1 MKKETK
7 IYTASCIRS
16 QIAAGG
22 SDDWQIR
29 LGKYIVSL
37 QYVDCPGD
45 GFLGRLAPL
54 AGRVPQR
61 LVAVVYQRNRD
72 GQINAIRQISVPAKG
87 ASITTDNATVLK
99 LFGHDGRYGRYGRL
113 CGVEVSKSKG
123 PYFIGGRWGRISAT
137 QPIRPDE
144 QNRGITQDTER
155 WMSMK

>member
-1 MKKETK
+1 MKEETK
-7 IYTASCIRS
+7 IYPEYCIRN

-45 GFLGRLAPL
+45 GFLGRLASL

-61 LVAVVYQRNRD
+61 LVAVIYQRNRD

-99 LFGHDGRYGRYGRL
+99 LFGHDGRL
-113 CGVEVSKSKG
+113 CGFEVSQSKG
-123 PYFIGGRWGRISAT
+123 PYFLGGKWGRISAS
-137 QPIRPDE
+137 QPILPDE
-144 QNRGITQDTER
+144 HRRGITHDTER
-155 WMSMK
+155 WICMK

>member
-1 MKKETK
+1 MKEETK
-7 IYTASCIRS
+7 IYTRCCILN

-45 GFLGRLAPL
+45 GFLGRLASL

-61 LVAVVYQRNRD
+61 LVAVIYQRNQD
-72 GQINAIRQISVPAKG
+72 GQIIAIQHISVPAKG
-87 ASITTDNATVLK
+87 ASITTVNATVLK
-99 LFGHDGRYGRYGRL
+99 LFGHDGRL
-113 CGVEVSKSKG
+113 CGFEVSQSKG
-123 PYFIGGRWGRISAT
+123 PYFLGGKWGRISAS

-144 QNRGITQDTER
+144 QSRGITRDTER
-155 WMSMK
+155 WISMK

>member
-7 IYTASCIRS
+7 IYTEYCIRN

-29 LGKYIVSL
+29 LGKYVISL

-45 GFLGRLAPL
+45 GFLGRLASL

-72 GQINAIRQISVPAKG
+72 GQINAIRQISVPASPLLFSLFHFDKFAAMRAG
-87 ASITTDNATVLK
+87 DRVRRLRGEK
-99 LFGHDGRYGRYGRL
+99 LRNRYTESDGHS
-113 CGVEVSKSKG
+113 V
-123 PYFIGGRWGRISAT
+123 
-137 QPIRPDE
+137 
-144 QNRGITQDTER
+144 
-155 WMSMK
+155 

>member
-1 MKKETK
+1 MKGETK
-7 IYTASCIRS
+7 IYTEYCIRN

-45 GFLGRLAPL
+45 GFLGRLASL
-54 AGRVPQR
+54 AGRDPQS
-61 LVAVVYQRNRD
+61 LVAVIYQRDRNGR
-72 GQINAIRQISVPAKG
+72 INAIRQISVSAKG
-87 ASITTDNATVLK
+87 SSITTDNATVLK
-99 LFGHDGRYGRYGRL
+99 LFGHDGRL
-113 CGVEVSKSKG
+113 CGFEVSQSKG
-123 PYFIGGRWGRISAT
+123 PYFLGGRWGRISAT

-155 WMSMK
+155 WISMK

>member
-1 MKKETK
+1 MKLEAK
-7 IYTASCIRS
+7 IYTERCIWD

-22 SDDWQIR
+22 SGDWQIR

-45 GFLGRLAPL
+45 GFLGRLASL

-99 LFGHDGRYGRYGRL
+99 LFGHDGRL
-113 CGVEVSKSKG
+113 CGVEVSKSKS

-155 WMSMK
+155 WISMK

>member
-7 IYTASCIRS
+7 IYTAYCIRN

-37 QYVDCPGD
+37 QYVDCPSD
-45 GFLGRLAPL
+45 GFLGRLASL

-61 LVAVVYQRNRD
+61 LVAVIYQRNQD
-72 GQINAIRQISVPAKG
+72 GQIIAIQQISVPAKE

-99 LFGHDGRYGRYGRL
+99 LFGHDGRL
-113 CGVEVSKSKG
+113 CGFEVSQSKG
-123 PYFIGGRWGRISAT
+123 PYFLGGKWGRISAS

-144 QNRGITQDTER
+144 HRRGITQDTER
-155 WMSMK
+155 WVSIK

>member
-1 MKKETK
+1 MKEETK
-7 IYTASCIRS
+7 IYTRCCILN

-45 GFLGRLAPL
+45 GFLGRLASL

-61 LVAVVYQRNRD
+61 LVAVIYQRNQD
-72 GQINAIRQISVPAKG
+72 GQIIAIQQISVPAKG

-99 LFGHDGRYGRYGRL
+99 LFGHDGRL
-113 CGVEVSKSKG
+113 CGFEVSQSKG
-123 PYFIGGRWGRISAT
+123 PYFLGGKWGRISAS

-144 QNRGITQDTER
+144 HRRGITQDTER
-155 WMSMK
+155 WVSIK

>member
-1 MKKETK
+1 MKAKAK
-7 IYTASCIRS
+7 IYFEYGIRN

-45 GFLGRLAPL
+45 GFLGLLASL

-61 LVAVVYQRNRD
+61 LVAVIYQRNQD
-72 GQINAIRQISVPAKG
+72 GQIIAIQQISVPAKG

-99 LFGHDGRYGRYGRL
+99 LFGHDGQL
-113 CGVEVSKSKG
+113 CGFEVSQSKG
-123 PYFIGGRWGRISAT
+123 PYFLGGKWGRISAS
-137 QPIRPDE
+137 QPILPDE
-144 QNRGITQDTER
+144 QSRGITRDTER
-155 WMSMK
+155 WISIK

>member
-1 MKKETK
+1 MKAKAK
-7 IYTASCIRS
+7 IYFEYGIRE

-37 QYVDCPGD
+37 QYMDCPGD
-45 GFLGRLAPL
+45 GFLGRLASL

-99 LFGHDGRYGRYGRL
+99 LFGHDGRL
-113 CGVEVSKSKG
+113 CGFEVSKSKG
-123 PYFIGGRWGRISAT
+123 PYFWGGRWGRISAS
-137 QPIRPDE
+137 QPLLPDE
-144 QNRGITQDTER
+144 QKRGITRDTER
-155 WMSMK
+155 WVSIK

>member
-7 IYTASCIRS
+7 IYTECCIWN

-22 SDDWQIR
+22 SGDWQIR

-45 GFLGRLAPL
+45 GFLGRLASL

-61 LVAVVYQRNRD
+61 LVAVIYQRNQD
-72 GQINAIRQISVPAKG
+72 GQIIAIQQISVPAKG

-99 LFGHDGRYGRYGRL
+99 LFGHDGRL
-113 CGVEVSKSKG
+113 CGFEVSQSKG
-123 PYFIGGRWGRISAT
+123 PYFLGGKWGRISAS
-137 QPIRPDE
+137 QPILPDE
-144 QNRGITQDTER
+144 QSRGITRDTER
-155 WMSMK
+155 WVSIK

>member
-1 MKKETK
+1 MKEETK
-7 IYTASCIRS
+7 IYTRCCILN

-45 GFLGRLAPL
+45 GFLGRLASL

-61 LVAVVYQRNRD
+61 LVAVIYQRNQD
-72 GQINAIRQISVPAKG
+72 GQIIAIQQISVPAKE

-99 LFGHDGRYGRYGRL
+99 LFGHDGRL
-113 CGVEVSKSKG
+113 CGFEVSQSKG
-123 PYFIGGRWGRISAT
+123 PYFLGGKWGRISAS
-137 QPIRPDE
+137 QPILPDE
-144 QNRGITQDTER
+144 QSRGITRDTER
-155 WMSMK
+155 WISMK

>member
-1 MKKETK
+1 MKEEPK
-7 IYTASCIRS
+7 IYTEYCIRN

-22 SDDWQIR
+22 SGDWQIR

-45 GFLGRLAPL
+45 GFLGRLASL

-99 LFGHDGRYGRYGRL
+99 LFGHDGRYGRL

-137 QPIRPDE
+137 QPIHPDE

>member
-45 GFLGRLAPL
+45 GFLGRLASL

-99 LFGHDGRYGRYGRL
+99 LFGRYGRYGRYGRL

>member
-45 GFLGRLAPL
+45 GFLGRLASL

-61 LVAVVYQRNRD
+61 LVAVIYQRNRD
-72 GQINAIRQISVPAKG
+72 GQINAIRQISVPPKG
-87 ASITTDNATVLK
+87 ASIATENATVLK
-99 LFGHDGRYGRYGRL
+99 LFGHDGRL
-113 CGVEVSKSKG
+113 CGFEVSQSKG
-123 PYFIGGRWGRISAT
+123 PYFLGGRWGRISAS
-137 QPIRPDE
+137 QPILPDE
-144 QNRGITQDTER
+144 QSRGITHDTER
-155 WMSMK
+155 WVSIK

>member
-1 MKKETK
+1 MKAKAK
-7 IYTASCIRS
+7 IYFEYGIRE

-37 QYVDCPGD
+37 QYMDCPGD
-45 GFLGRLAPL
+45 GFLGRLASL

-99 LFGHDGRYGRYGRL
+99 LFGHDGQL
-113 CGVEVSKSKG
+113 CGFEVSQSKG
-123 PYFIGGRWGRISAT
+123 PYFLGGKWGRISAS
-137 QPIRPDE
+137 QPIRSDE
-144 QNRGITQDTER
+144 QRRGITRDTER
-155 WMSMK
+155 WISMK

>member
-1 MKKETK
+1 MKEEAK
-7 IYTASCIRS
+7 IYAEYCIRN

-45 GFLGRLAPL
+45 GFLGRLASL
-54 AGRVPQR
+54 AGRAPQR
-61 LVAVVYQRNRD
+61 LVAVIYQRNRD

-99 LFGHDGRYGRYGRL
+99 LFGHDGRL
-113 CGVEVSKSKG
+113 CQALRSPNRKVPIFLVVNGGAYLPPSRS
-123 PYFIGGRWGRISAT
+123 YRTSIGG
-137 QPIRPDE
+137 E
-144 QNRGITQDTER
+144 
-155 WMSMK
+155 

>member
-22 SDDWQIR
+22 SGDWQIR

-45 GFLGRLAPL
+45 GFLGRLASL

-99 LFGHDGRYGRYGRL
+99 LFGHDGRL
-113 CGVEVSKSKG
+113 CGVEVSQSKG
-123 PYFIGGRWGRISAT
+123 PYFLGGKWGRISAS
-137 QPIRPDE
+137 QPIRSDE
-144 QNRGITQDTER
+144 QRRGITHDTER
-155 WMSMK
+155 WVSIK

>member
-1 MKKETK
+1 MKGETK
-7 IYTASCIRS
+7 IYTEYCIRN

-45 GFLGRLAPL
+45 GFLGRLASL

-61 LVAVVYQRNRD
+61 LVAAIYQRDRNGR
-72 GQINAIRQISVPAKG
+72 INDIRQISVPEKG
-87 ASITTDNATVLK
+87 SSITTDNETVLK
-99 LFGHDGRYGRYGRL
+99 LFGHDGRL
-113 CGVEVSKSKG
+113 CGFEVSQSKG
-123 PYFIGGRWGRISAT
+123 PYFLGGRWGRISAT

-155 WMSMK
+155 WISMK

>member
-7 IYTASCIRS
+7 IYTRCCILN

-29 LGKYIVSL
+29 LGKYVISL

-45 GFLGRLAPL
+45 GFLGRLASL

-61 LVAVVYQRNRD
+61 LVAVIYQRNQD
-72 GQINAIRQISVPAKG
+72 GQIIAIQQISVPAKE

-99 LFGHDGRYGRYGRL
+99 LFGHDGRL
-113 CGVEVSKSKG
+113 CGFEVSQSKG
-123 PYFIGGRWGRISAT
+123 PYFLGGKWGRISAS
-137 QPIRPDE
+137 QPIRSDE
-144 QNRGITQDTER
+144 QRRGITRDTER
-155 WMSMK
+155 WVSIK

>member
-1 MKKETK
+1 MKEEAK
-7 IYTASCIRS
+7 IYADYCIPN

-22 SDDWQIR
+22 SDDSQIS

-45 GFLGRLAPL
+45 GFLGRLASL

-99 LFGHDGRYGRYGRL
+99 LFGHDGRL

-123 PYFIGGRWGRISAT
+123 PYFWGGRWGRISAS
-137 QPIRPDE
+137 QPLLPDE
-144 QNRGITQDTER
+144 QKRGITRDTER
-155 WMSMK
+155 WVSIK